1 MRWDLFARFVLDY
14 AVIFP
19 GALLCYL
26 PVRQYITLPGKGL
39 IALVVS
45 GLSVAVALS
54 AAYCTHFLC
63 ASNHLLIPLM
73 MGTFTVYRLTVS
85 REVSLGKLL
94 YVFATMASFLAA
106 CTMLSSLLTAAWEL
120 NNPDPVVLASTSL
133 VCLGLSSFIMGICYP
148 IISPWFHWMI
158 DEFHIAR
165 VWRVAWVLPLCFTG
179 MYILMQP
186 WEAATVLVN
195 RVQSMGVVLVLAAL
209 LVQMFLMYLLY
220 RIAREIETNA
230 RLTAE
235 NQLLSM
241 EAHRYQELRTH
252 MEETR
257 MLRHDFR
264 QHVRVITN
272 LNAAGQAAELTD
284 YLRQLDTNLDSAHP
298 TLCANPA
305 VDAVA
310 GYYHQY
316 AIKNQ
321 VPIDWQLSLPR
332 ELPLPET
339 DICML
344 LGNLLENAVTASL
357 KLPLEKRRIRVICQ
371 MLSPAMLGLIVEN
384 PYDGMLKK
392 EKGQLLSTRHEGLGL
407 GLQSVQITVNRYH
420 GQLTIETENF
430 LFGVNVLL
438 NL

>member
-1 MRWDLFARFVLDY
+1 MRWDFYARYVLDF

-26 PVRQYITLPGKGL
+26 PVRHHLRLPWPGMV
-39 IALVVS
+39 ALVVGCIS
-45 GLSVAVALS
+45 GAIALS
-54 AAYCTHFLC
+54 AAYCTYFVR
-63 ASNHLLIPLM
+63 ASNHALAPLM
-73 MGTFTVYRLTVS
+73 LGAFTLYRLTVS
-85 REVSLGKLL
+85 RDVSWGKLL
-94 YVFATMASFLAA
+94 YIFATMASFLAA
-106 CTMLSSLLTAAWEL
+106 CTMLSCLLTAAQEV
-120 NNPDPVVLASTSL
+120 NNQDIVVLTSTSL
-133 VCLGLSSFIMGICYP
+133 VCLALVSVVVGVCYP
-148 IISPWFHWMI
+148 IVAPWFRWMV
-158 DEFHIAR
+158 DEFQITR

-186 WEAATVLVN
+186 WDSATVLVN
-195 RVQSMGVVLVLAAL
+195 RVQSMGVVLVVAAL
-209 LVQMFLMYLLY
+209 AVQLFLMYLLY

-235 NQLLSM
+235 NQLLTM
-241 EAHRYQELRTH
+241 EAHRYQELRHH

-272 LNAAGQAAELTD
+272 LSAAGQASELAE
-284 YLRQLDTNLDSAHP
+284 YLHQLDATLDSAHP

-310 GYYHQY
+310 GYYHQC
-316 AIKNQ
+316 ATKHH
-321 VPIDWQLSLPR
+321 VPIDWKLVLPK

-344 LGNLLENAVTASL
+344 LGNLLENALTACM
-357 KLPLEKRRIRVICQ
+357 KLPEEKRHIRVICQ

-384 PYDGMLKK
+384 PYDGELKI
-392 EKGQLLSTRHEGLGL
+392 ERGQLMSTRHEGIGL
-407 GLQSVQITVNRYH
+407 GLESVRITVNRYH

-430 LFGVNVLL
+430 LFGVDVLL